1 MRWFAFQSMGLAAF
15 GLLARSDGFQS
26 RLGGGRR
33 APRPWCAGADAAA
46 ALTPRRAATSLL
58 SAVPS
63 YTPFDA
69 ERPIDPSEITFGQ
82 YLGAIGVL
90 EVRGAAARWQQRGDR
105 PPSTAR
111 SPLWERLSRSR
122 SPVRFSCA
130 SLFTGPTGRLNP
142 RTRVVAA
149 APKTRR
155 HPGDGGLGLL
165 GDAAAPRD
173 EHVGVGHRGA
183 ALHGRGETRVDQA
196 TNNCVSVAYFFI
208 LRSSSL
214 LISRLFTSLEKLT
227 SFESHRPPPR
237 VARRPS
243 SPARPARRS
252 KRKAP
257 TRACC
262 SRSTTRTSSPPRR
275 SQVVSS
281 EGRRARHRALVAR
294 APSPSARFVSRALA
308 AARPPPCLPPPT
320 RAHPPHR
327 SAESLRCNRTLSLA
341 LSLARFVGRSFG
353 RSVGRSTPPLRVL
366 TSSPPPAHRTS
377 ARCSST

>member
-1 MRWFAFQSMGLAAF
+1 MAKQRPHLRDLIHVFHYARCFIYTRRTGIDTDQATKFFCQTRKSSCRGAVISSSASIAPWLFSLFFSSFVLSSRHHNIVTLFGSRLLSFSLPSTCQFSAMRWFAFQSMGLAAL

-130 SLFTGPTGRLNP
+130 SLFTGP
-142 RTRVVAA
+142 
-149 APKTRR
+149 
-155 HPGDGGLGLL
+155 
-165 GDAAAPRD
+165 
-173 EHVGVGHRGA
+173 
-183 ALHGRGETRVDQA
+183 
-196 TNNCVSVAYFFI
+196 
-208 LRSSSL
+208 
-214 LISRLFTSLEKLT
+214 
-227 SFESHRPPPR
+227 SHRSIRPLKSAH
-237 VARRPS
+237 ARRGGG
-243 SPARPARRS
+243 A
-252 KRKAP
+252 
-257 TRACC
+257 
-262 SRSTTRTSSPPRR
+262 
-275 SQVVSS
+275 
-281 EGRRARHRALVAR
+281 EN
-294 APSPSARFVSRALA
+294 
-308 AARPPPCLPPPT
+308 PPT
-320 RAHPPHR
+320 PR
-327 SAESLRCNRTLSLA
+327 
-341 LSLARFVGRSFG
+341 
-353 RSVGRSTPPLRVL
+353 
-366 TSSPPPAHRTS
+366 
-377 ARCSST
+377 